1 MITYNY
7 IDRNLKGTF
16 SCLCFFDSGISV
28 FGISSS
34 AHMKDER
41 NKKKH
46 EKTKLDTEPE
56 AKTDPVNAVEEKPQE
71 TKTLETELEPT
82 KEMEK

>member
-1 MITYNY
+1 MFKP
-7 IDRNLKGTF
+7 RNTKGYAQNNGGRNAY
-16 SCLCFFDSGISV
+16 SGMR
-28 FGISSS
+28 GY
-34 AHMKDER
+34 
-41 NKKKH
+41 KKKH

-71 TKTLETELEPT
+71 TKSLETELEPT